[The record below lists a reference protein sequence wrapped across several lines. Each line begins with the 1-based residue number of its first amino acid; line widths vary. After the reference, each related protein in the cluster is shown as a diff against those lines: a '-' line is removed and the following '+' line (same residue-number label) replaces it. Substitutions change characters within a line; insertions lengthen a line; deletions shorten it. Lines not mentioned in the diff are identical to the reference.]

1 MTPTTIPPS
10 TGTTTTQPP
19 RWFPAGVAYAVLKR
33 PYKAMLVTS
42 QMSRVRTCA
51 TTPAA
56 SAISTASTLTNTTRR
71 STSARSGGT
80 RAASSAGAIEGAT
93 GIPSVVAPVT
103 TSSTGMRAPARRDA
117 SAPRPAGAPAILEE
131 HRRCSAGELHP
142 VDHLEQPGGEPLPP
156 ARRELPHGFDQPLLQ
171 ERRRGGQQGPPAR
184 GETQVAAPAVLG
196 RPAARDQ
203 ARRGQALHHRR
214 DGALVGERPLRQLGD
229 RPRLPRRDLLQDE
242 QLRAGDAYFRF
253 GLAGGLAQR

>member
-1 MTPTTIPPS
+1 
-10 TGTTTTQPP
+10 
-19 RWFPAGVAYAVLKR
+19 
-33 PYKAMLVTS
+33 
-42 QMSRVRTCA
+42 MSRVRTCA

-103 TSSTGMRAPARRDA
+103 TSSTGMRALARGIRPRA
-117 SAPRPAGAPAILEE
+117 RPAGAPAILEE
-131 HRRCSAGELHP
+131 HRRRSAGELHP
-142 VDHLEQPGGEPLPP
+142 VDQLEQPGREPLPP
-156 ARRELPHGFDQPLLQ
+156 ARRELPNGLDQPLLQ
-171 ERRRGGQQGPPAR
+171 ERGRGGHERPPAR
-184 GETQVAAPAVLG
+184 GETQVGAPAVVR

-214 DGALVGERPLRQLGD
+214 DGALVGERPSRQLRD
-229 RPRLPRRDLLQDE
+229 RARRPRRDLLQDE
-242 QLRAGDAYFRF
+242 QLRARDAHFPL
-253 GLAGGLAQR
+253 GLAGGLAQRAYDAPEDRKSTR